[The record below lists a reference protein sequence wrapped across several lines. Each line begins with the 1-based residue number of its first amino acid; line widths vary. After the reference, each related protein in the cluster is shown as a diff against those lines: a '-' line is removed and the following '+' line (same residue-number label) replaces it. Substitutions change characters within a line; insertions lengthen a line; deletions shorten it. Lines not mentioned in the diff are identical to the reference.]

1 MPRSAKSA
9 PRTAKRLTQS
19 ASIVKHLKSDEKA
32 NFTLRSFETKLELAA
47 AIIASWR
54 KSGSRPLEKSWFET
68 KVGFAGKHD
77 PEAGVYD
84 WGSPNIMSGKLEAYS
99 ALLARWETLCNEAAN
114 FQSDK
119 EISKDIGARLK
130 AELAKSSKLQFN
142 LAEVMDALKRVNPN
156 DEVFKRIDLV
166 W

>member
-1 MPRSAKSA
+1 MPRSAKNP
-9 PRTAKRLTQS
+9 PRTAKRPTQS

-32 NFTLRSFETKLELAA
+32 TFTLRSFEVKLEVAA
-47 AIIASWR
+47 ATIALWR
-54 KSGSRPLEKSWFET
+54 KTGSRPLEKYWFET
-68 KVGFAGKHD
+68 KVGFAEKHD

-84 WGSPNIMSGKLEAYS
+84 WGSPNIMSGKLEAYR
-99 ALLARWETLCNEAAN
+99 ALLARWESLCKEAAD

-119 EISKDIGARLK
+119 EISKDIGARLE
-130 AELAKSSKLQFN
+130 AELAKSAKLQFN

>member
-9 PRTAKRLTQS
+9 PKTPKRQTQS
-19 ASIVKHLKSDEKA
+19 ASIVKHLKHDEKA
-32 NFTLRSFETKLELAA
+32 NFTLRSFEAKLELAA

-54 KSGSRPLEKSWFET
+54 KTGSRPIDKSWFET
-68 KVGFAGKHD
+68 KIGFAEKHD
-77 PEAGVYD
+77 PEAGIYD
-84 WGSPNIMSGKLEAYS
+84 WGSPNIMSGKLEAYR
-99 ALLARWETLCNEAAN
+99 ALFDRWEALCKQAAD

-119 EISKDIGARLK
+119 EITKEVGTRLE